1 MNMNI
6 TTTIPIK
13 FNVNTTDPEKK
24 LSFRAWL
31 NGREV
36 CLLPWVCE
44 ATPVEIEIADDEQ
57 SHVLEL
63 ELFNKLSE
71 YTKIDAESQVVSD
84 VCLEITDFT
93 MDEIALSPWHLG
105 LYHHDRNGTSE
116 PQQEKFYGVMGCNGR
131 VRIEFTTPIYLWLL
145 EHM

>member
-1 MNMNI
+1 M
-6 TTTIPIK
+6 TPTIPIK

-24 LSFRAWL
+24 LSFRAWFD
-31 NGREV
+31 GREV
-36 CLLPWVCE
+36 CLLPWVRE
-44 ATPVEIEIADDEQ
+44 STPVEIEISDDEK

-63 ELFNKLSE
+63 ELFNKLPE
-71 YTKIDAESQVVSD
+71 HTRINAQGEVESD
-84 VCLEITDFT
+84 VCVEITDVSV
-93 MDEIALSPWHLG
+93 DEIALSPWHLG
-105 LYHHDRNGTSE
+105 TYHHDRNGTSE